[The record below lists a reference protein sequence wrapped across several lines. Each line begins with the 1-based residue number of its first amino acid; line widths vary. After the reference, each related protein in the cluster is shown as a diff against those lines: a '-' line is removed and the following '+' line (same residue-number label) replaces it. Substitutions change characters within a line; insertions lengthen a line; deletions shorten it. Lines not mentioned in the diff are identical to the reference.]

1 MNEKPLYVTYS
12 KDDWY
17 AWAEDIPMTKLAAKD
32 MTQAMAEGRAIAQGV
47 GRGWGGRRRT
57 PGQESRRKKNRA
69 RRGRQR
75 KASRLSAMEMKSA
88 EYRHY
93 TWANR
98 ANWTNEDWNDYQ
110 GGVLPN
116 DFEDDRDEDE
126 DDCFGVA
133 VGDR

>member
-1 MNEKPLYVTYS
+1 MSEEP
-12 KDDWY
+12 
-17 AWAEDIPMTKLAAKD
+17 
-32 MTQAMAEGRAIAQGV
+32 
-47 GRGWGGRRRT
+47 RT

-110 GGVLPN
+110 SGVLPN